1 MNRTPSSNYDADGLV
16 PLGDRLL
23 RRRQVEEMA
32 GLSRSS
38 VYRLMQEGVFPR
50 PVRVGSNAVRW
61 RLSDI
66 IRWIESR
73 PIAGTWL
80 G

>member
-1 MNRTPSSNYDADGLV
+1 MNRVHENNYNSHGLM

-23 RRRQVEEMA
+23 RRRQVEAMT

-38 VYRLMQEGVFPR
+38 IYRLMQDGEFPR
-50 PVRVGSNAVRW
+50 PLRVGSNAVRW

-66 IRWIESR
+66 IRWMESR
-73 PIAGTWL
+73 PIGGTWF